1 MKNAPIFTHVMT
13 DSVKKIGGGGWGEGV
28 EEYLWTLLLVMYEK
42 QLQMGSVVFL
52 TW

>member
-13 DSVKKIGGGGWGEGV
+13 DSVKKIGGGGEGV
-28 EEYLWTLLLVMYEK
+28 EEYLWTLLLVLYEQ